1 MIPKNDI
8 KSLSMEYNRQFVSWL
23 KGSLLHPV
31 GQRAQTCLR
40 IEICLPFCAVG
51 RPARRQK
58 LKKQTNKKNKRKIGQ
73 KMGF

>member
-1 MIPKNDI
+1 MILKNDI
-8 KSLSMEYNRQFVSWL
+8 KSPSMEYNRHFVSWL

-40 IEICLPFCAVG
+40 IEICLLFCAVR

-58 LKKQTNKKNKRKIGQ
+58 LKKQTNKKN
-73 KMGF
+73 